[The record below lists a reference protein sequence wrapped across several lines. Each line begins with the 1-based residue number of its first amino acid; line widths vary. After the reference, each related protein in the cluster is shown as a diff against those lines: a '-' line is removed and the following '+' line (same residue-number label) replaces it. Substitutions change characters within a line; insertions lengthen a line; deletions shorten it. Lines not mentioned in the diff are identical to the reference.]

1 MDKPM
6 DKPVN
11 KRREFLVSSIA
22 AATWLALPA
31 CARPETRNGSADGT
45 RRPLQILVLGG
56 TGFLGPHFVEAARA
70 KGHVLTLFNRGKS
83 NPTRFSG
90 EEFKDIEQLQG
101 DRKSDLSALE
111 GDRRWDAVLDTS
123 AYFPADVTRSAQLLA
138 KRVDQYVII
147 SSISVYADNSTPGAD
162 ETAAVATI
170 PDPGS
175 AKEITGENY
184 GALKALS
191 EQAAQQELP
200 GRTTVIRPG
209 LIVGPGDH
217 TDRFTHWP
225 ARAARGGEILAPG
238 SPADPT
244 QFIDVRDL
252 AAFLLHAI
260 ETRTV
265 GTFNADAAPGALS
278 MGALLAACQ
287 LAGTNANDV
296 QCVRAPCP
304 QPPEASS
311 TVTWVPAD
319 FLEAHNVSAWQDMP
333 AWIPAVGE
341 YAGFG
346 RRSTAKA
353 QAAGLKYRPLQE
365 TVDDTLQWWLG
376 LPEARRANPKAGI
389 APAREIEVLK
399 AWHAKGVAGG

>member
-1 MDKPM
+1 MS
-6 DKPVN
+6 N
-11 KRREFLVSSIA
+11 RRGFLIASA
-22 AATWLALPA
+22 AAGWLALPG
-31 CARPETRNGSADGT
+31 CARALDTKPSK
-45 RRPLQILVLGG
+45 PLDLLVLGG

-70 KGHVLTLFNRGKS
+70 KGHRLTLFNRGKS

-90 EEFKDIEQLQG
+90 EEFGDIEQLQG

-111 GDRRWDAVLDTS
+111 GTRRWDAVLDTS

-138 KRVDQYVII
+138 KRVDQYAII
-147 SSISVYADNSTPGAD
+147 SSISVYADNSQPGAD
-162 ETAAVATI
+162 ESAAVATMAN
-170 PDPGS
+170 PEL

-184 GALKALS
+184 GPLKALS
-191 EQAAQQELP
+191 EQAAQKALP

-217 TDRFTHWP
+217 TDRFTYWP
-225 ARAARGGEILAPG
+225 ARAARGGEILGPG
-238 SPADPT
+238 TPADPT

-252 AAFLLHAI
+252 AEFILHTI
-260 ETRTV
+260 ETRTMGV
-265 GTFNADAAPGALS
+265 FNADATPGALS
-278 MGALLAACQ
+278 MGSLLAACQ
-287 LAGTNANDV
+287 VAGTHANDI

-319 FLEAHNVSAWQDMP
+319 FLKAQKVSPWQDMP
-333 AWIPAVGE
+333 VWVPATGD

-346 RRSTAKA
+346 QRSTARA
-353 QAAGLKYRPLQE
+353 QAAGLKYRSLQD

-376 LPEARRANPKAGI
+376 LPEERRANPKPGI
-389 APAREIEVLK
+389 TPAREADVLK
-399 AWHAKGVAGG
+399 AWHAKVAAGS

>member
-1 MDKPM
+1 MSS
-6 DKPVN
+6 
-11 KRREFLVSSIA
+11 RRGFLIASA
-22 AATWLALPA
+22 AAAGWLALPG
-31 CARPETRNGSADGT
+31 CARALDTKPAG
-45 RRPLQILVLGG
+45 PLDVLVLGG

-70 KGHVLTLFNRGKS
+70 KGHKLTLFNRGKS

-111 GDRRWDAVLDTS
+111 GSRRWDAVLDTS
-123 AYFPADVTRSAQLLA
+123 AYFPTDVTRSAGLLS

-191 EQAAQQELP
+191 EQAAQKELP

-217 TDRFTHWP
+217 TDRFTYWP

-238 SPADPT
+238 TPADPT

-252 AAFLLHAI
+252 ADFILHSI
-260 ETRTV
+260 ETGTV
-265 GTFNADAAPGALS
+265 GVFNADAAPGAIN

-287 LAGTNANDV
+287 IAGTNANDI
-296 QCVRAPCP
+296 QCIHAPCP

-319 FLEAHNVSAWQDMP
+319 FLEAHKVSAWQDMP
-333 AWIPAVGE
+333 AWIAPTGD

-346 RRSTAKA
+346 MRSTAKA
-353 QAAGLKYRPLQE
+353 QAAGLKYRPLQD

-376 LPEARRANPKAGI
+376 LPEERRANPKAGI
-389 APAREIEVLK
+389 TQAREIEVLK
-399 AWHAKGVAGG
+399 AWHAKRAANA

>member
-1 MDKPM
+1 MSS
-6 DKPVN
+6 
-11 KRREFLVSSIA
+11 RRDFLIATTA
-22 AATWLALPA
+22 AASWLVLSG
-31 CARPETRNGSADGT
+31 CARAAGSDVVGRVAGK
-45 RRPLQILVLGG
+45 PLKILVLGG

-111 GDRRWDAVLDTS
+111 GGRRWDAVLDTS

-175 AKEITGENY
+175 ATEITGENY

-191 EQAAQQELP
+191 EQAAQHELP

-287 LAGTNANDV
+287 LAGTNANDI

-319 FLEAHNVSAWQDMP
+319 FLEAHKVSAWQDMP

-353 QAAGLKYRPLQE
+353 QAAGLKYRPLQD

-376 LPEARRANPKAGI
+376 LSEARRANPKAGI
-389 APAREIEVLK
+389 TPAREIEVLK
-399 AWHAKGVAGG
+399 AWHAKVAAGG